1 LHINP
6 PHLLGDEE
14 TTLKWGRKT
23 YLRGKGLRAKKRK
36 RIGWQ
41 YAYGEEIEDNDDNKK
56 AAI

>member
-1 LHINP
+1 MDP

-14 TTLKWGRKT
+14 TILRWGRKI
-23 YLRGKGLRAKKRK
+23 YLRGKSLKAKKRK

-41 YAYGEEIEDNDDNKK
+41 YTYGEEIEDGDDDKK